1 MDDSNR
7 VAYAWVAAPLTAV
20 FVAAIVASV
29 IGLAGYAP
37 AFSVEWIAAVIAII
51 VAFELFGAPLAM
63 AMEMFI
69 GGPAYYLL
77 TARKHTSS
85 NRAMCIATL
94 AGAATFT
101 GVVAAAFATCGSAG
115 IGAIGAAA
123 GASVGG
129 LLWLGCVRRVPG
141 RPQHS

>member
-7 VAYAWVAAPLTAV
+7 VAYAWLAAPLTAV
-20 FVAAIVASV
+20 LVAAIVASV

-63 AMEMFI
+63 AVEI
-69 GGPAYYLL
+69 LVGGPAYYLL
-77 TARKHTSS
+77 TAREHVSS
-85 NRAMCIATL
+85 NRALCIATVV
-94 AGAATFT
+94 GAATFT
-101 GVVAAAFATCGSAG
+101 GLIAAAFATCGSAG

-129 LLWLGCVRRVPG
+129 LLWLGCARRERRAP
-141 RPQHS
+141 RHS